1 MGRFALSF
9 VFLAVIAACG
19 TSSDV
24 PGTSEPAATSTT
36 SAEATTTSSVPVAPT
51 TTTAPRTTTVPP
63 TTAVWTVA
71 ASGRNPGQSPE
82 SSAAVGSGCSPGT
95 DLLPDGVWFGWVTD
109 FGTDQVDFDLAC
121 LWPGRLEPAAGN
133 DASRVRPV
141 PVTTDT
147 LIYLGGADPVRY
159 GDWSPRG
166 AATAAVNAPG
176 LPGTLPFWLFVN
188 SGVVTELAEY
198 PNPVDWARS
207 ASAWPGLIAGCCG
220 DGTVVPASPSDPW
233 PEEGWP
239 ADGFYAISVDDET
252 ETSYDL
258 TLARWLS
265 CRDHPGVCLEF
276 WVGDEVFTDPDLPT
290 LRRTLPLDED
300 LTVVIMPISRLSE
313 AAIVGDG
320 VAFRDLLSDLDDA
333 VAEWHP
339 DDLWSSSSEL
349 LNGTDPD
356 FPFEI
361 AVYRSGEPAA
371 VGYRGPGGSLL
382 VTWDFW
388 HGLEIRDRRPVLYV
402 DAGATAG

>member
-1 MGRFALSF
+1 
-9 VFLAVIAACG
+9 
-19 TSSDV
+19 
-24 PGTSEPAATSTT
+24 
-36 SAEATTTSSVPVAPT
+36 
-51 TTTAPRTTTVPP
+51 
-63 TTAVWTVA
+63 
-71 ASGRNPGQSPE
+71 
-82 SSAAVGSGCSPGT
+82 
-95 DLLPDGVWFGWVTD
+95 VTD

-176 LPGTLPFWLFVN
+176 LPGTPPFWLFVN
-188 SGVVTELAEY
+188 AGVVTELAEY

-265 CRDHPGVCLEF
+265 CRDHPGVCLDF

-300 LTVVIMPISRLSE
+300 LTVVIMPINSFDE
-313 AAIVGDG
+313 PAILGNG

-382 VTWDFW
+382 VTRDFW
-388 HGLEIRDRRPVLYV
+388 HGLEIRNGRPVLYV
-402 DAGATAG
+402 DGGATAG